1 MTNDKII
8 VPQGAEYA
16 AVCRGLKQAQSKIEV
31 ISIPIGVN
39 SVVAT
44 LKDYRSSQQLQRIL
58 ILGLCGSLSNDLKV
72 ADVVIYRGCYNL
84 QHHFVECS
92 PTFSNLITQKLTRS
106 IITVNALTSDRV
118 ICQASEKLALS
129 KNYPATVVDMEGFAY
144 LRQLQH
150 QNLEVA
156 IVRVVSDDITGD
168 IPNLANSID
177 KNGNLLPLAM
187 SIAMLRQPIAAS
199 RLIRGSLIGLKVLQQ
214 VTRELFK
221 EDL

>member
-129 KNYPATVVDMEGFAY
+129 NNYPATVVDMEGFGY
-144 LRQLQH
+144 LRELQH

-214 VTRELFK
+214 VTRELF
-221 EDL
+221 ENNH